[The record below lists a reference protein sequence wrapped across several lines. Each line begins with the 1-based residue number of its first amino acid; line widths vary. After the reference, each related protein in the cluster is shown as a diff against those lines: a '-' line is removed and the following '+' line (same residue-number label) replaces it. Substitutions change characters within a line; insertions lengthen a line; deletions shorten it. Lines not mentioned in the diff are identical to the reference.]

1 MRTATGWEW
10 SDGSPW
16 TFTAWD
22 CVNPSN
28 TGGSEDWVHFAIN
41 GLCSLT
47 PIATWND
54 AFSGGIGSGGLAFV
68 TEWSADCN
76 NDGIV
81 DYGQILDGTFTDA
94 NSNGIPDSCDCLGDI
109 NDDGWID
116 GVDLGGVLAAW
127 GKAPAG
133 TPADLNGDG
142 AVDGTDLGVLL
153 AGWGACAP

>member
-1 MRTATGWEW
+1 
-10 SDGSPW
+10 
-16 TFTAWD
+16 
-22 CVNPSN
+22 
-28 TGGSEDWVHFAIN
+28 
-41 GLCSLT
+41 L
-47 PIATWND
+47 
-54 AFSGGIGSGGLAFV
+54 
-68 TEWSADCN
+68 EWSADCN

-133 TPADLNGDG
+133 TPADLNADG
-142 AVDGTDLGVLL
+142 AVDGTDLGLL
-153 AGWGACAP
+153 LSGWGPCGQ